1 MRAPGPQA
9 HGLNEPWPRSEI
21 AYNHFRA
28 RPERVVT
35 NEEYVSRNFKSDN
48 VTPVCDAIMAAIQAA
63 NRGTAPA
70 YGGDDFTQ
78 KLHTVASE
86 VFGREV
92 AIFPVTTGTAANALA
107 LAQCVPPY
115 GAVYCHDAAHIVT
128 DECGAPEFFAG
139 GAKMIGFSTPDG
151 KISPEQVANAI
162 AFAEDMGV
170 HHVKPGAVSLS
181 QATEWGTVYQVSEVS
196 ALAAMAKRHGLPVH
210 MDGARFANALVHLG
224 CTPAEA
230 TWQSGVDVLSLGA
243 TKNGALCA
251 EAVVFFDPA
260 RARDFDR
267 RRKQAGHLWSK
278 LRFVSAQLLAY
289 FEHGLWLDNAR
300 HANAMASALAK
311 GLKTIAGASLLQS
324 VDANEVFVALPEA
337 TVAALERQG
346 FAFYRWPLAAPGA
359 VAIRLVTSYATP
371 QSQVDEFLAAAQG
384 AARG

>member
-1 MRAPGPQA
+1 M
-9 HGLNEPWPRSEI
+9 
-21 AYNHFRA
+21 
-28 RPERVVT
+28 
-35 NEEYVSRNFKSDN
+35 NEEFVSRNFKSDN

-63 NRGTAPA
+63 NRGSVPS
-70 YGGDDFTQ
+70 YGGDDLTR

-107 LAQCVPPY
+107 LSQCVPPY

-128 DECGAPEFFAG
+128 DECGAPEFFTG
-139 GAKMIGFSTPDG
+139 GAKMIGFRAADG
-151 KISPEQVANAI
+151 KIRPEQVTSAI

-181 QATEWGTVYQVSEVS
+181 QATEWGTVYEVSEVS
-196 ALAAMAKRHGLPVH
+196 ALAAAAKHHGLPVH

-260 RARDFDR
+260 RARDFER

-311 GLKTIAGASLLQS
+311 GLKTVVGASLLQS

-337 TVAALERQG
+337 IVASLERQG
-346 FAFYRWPLAAPGA
+346 FGFYRWPLSTPPSG

-371 QSQVDEFLAAAQG
+371 QAHVDEFLAAAQG
-384 AARG
+384 PARG

>member
-1 MRAPGPQA
+1 
-9 HGLNEPWPRSEI
+9 
-21 AYNHFRA
+21 
-28 RPERVVT
+28 
-35 NEEYVSRNFKSDN
+35 VSRNFKSDN

-63 NRGTAPA
+63 NRGSAA
-70 YGGDDFTQ
+70 SYGGDDFTS

-115 GAVYCHDAAHIVT
+115 GAVYCHDAAHIIT
-128 DECGAPEFFAG
+128 DECSAPEFFTG
-139 GAKMIGFSTPDG
+139 GAKMIGFRAADG
-151 KISPEQVANAI
+151 KIKPEQVASAV

-181 QATEWGTVYQVSEVS
+181 QATEWGTVYQMSEVS
-196 ALAAMAKRHGLPVH
+196 ALAATAKQHGLPVH
-210 MDGARFANALVHLG
+210 MDGARFANAVAHLG
-224 CTPAEA
+224 CTAADA
-230 TWQSGVDVLSLGA
+230 TWRSGVDVLSLGA

-260 RARDFDR
+260 RARDFER

-289 FEHGLWLDNAR
+289 LEHGLWLDNAR
-300 HANAMASALAK
+300 HANAMASALAQ
-311 GLKTIAGASLLQS
+311 GLKTVAGAALLQS

-337 TVAALERQG
+337 IVSALERQG
-346 FAFYRWPLAAPGA
+346 FGFYRWPLSTPANG

-371 QSQVDEFLAAAQG
+371 RSQVDEFLAAAQD
-384 AARG
+384 AAHG